1 MFEFLKKHK
10 ERATLIGVGFAFL
23 LFVGGGI
30 YMQDK
35 NMQDKET
42 VTEVISK
49 TVELKVSPQTKGQK
63 NTKSP
68 TITTAFFLKPSPDEL
83 LSELAAMENLNKDVV
98 NSKFSYLRV
107 LWPAFF
113 FSLEKDKAGQTTM
126 LLDVSEDG
134 FGVQIQSEVDIDAFP
149 QLLELTT
156 GEKIWLGGEILAV
169 DPTGTGTI
177 YIKTEHISFGDEPP
191 LTIPE
196 PKTED

>member
-1 MFEFLKKHK
+1 VLDFLKKHK

-30 YMQDK
+30 YLQDK
-35 NMQDKET
+35 NMQGNQTVKEA
-42 VTEVISK
+42 SPK
-49 TVELKVSPQTKGQK
+49 TVKLKVSPQTEGQK
-63 NTKSP
+63 NTQSP
-68 TITTAFFLKPSPDEL
+68 ATTSAFFLRPSADEL
-83 LSELAAMENLNKDVV
+83 LAELAEMENLNKDVV

-113 FSLEKDKAGQTTM
+113 FTLEQDEAGQTTM

-134 FGVQIQSEVDIDAFP
+134 FGVQIQSEVDVGAFP

-156 GEKIWLGGEILAV
+156 GEKMWLGGEILAV
-169 DPTGTGTI
+169 DPNGTGTI

-191 LTIPE
+191 LTLPE
-196 PKTED
+196 PKTEN

>member
-1 MFEFLKKHK
+1 MLDFLKKHK

-30 YMQDK
+30 YLQDK
-35 NMQDKET
+35 NMQEIEP
-42 VTEVISK
+42 VTEASPK
-49 TVELKVSPQTKGQK
+49 TVKLKVSPQTEGQK

-68 TITTAFFLKPSPDEL
+68 APTTAFFLRPSADEL
-83 LSELAAMENLNKDVV
+83 LAELAAMENLNKDVV

-113 FSLEKDKAGQTTM
+113 FTLEQDEAGQTTL

-134 FGVQIQSEVDIDAFP
+134 FGVQIQSEVDVGAFP

-156 GEKIWLGGEILAV
+156 GEKMWLGGEILAV
-169 DPTGTGTI
+169 DPNGTGTI

-191 LTIPE
+191 LTLPE
-196 PKTED
+196 PKTEN

>member
-1 MFEFLKKHK
+1 VLDFLKKHK
-10 ERATLIGVGFAFL
+10 ERVTLIGVGFAFL

-30 YMQDK
+30 YLQDK
-35 NMQDKET
+35 NMQGNQP
-42 VTEVISK
+42 VTDASTK
-49 TVELKVSPQTKGQK
+49 TVKLKVSPQTEGQK

-68 TITTAFFLKPSPDEL
+68 ATTTAFFLRPSADEL
-83 LSELAAMENLNKDVV
+83 LAELAAMENLNKDVV

-113 FSLEKDKAGQTTM
+113 FTLEQDEAGQTTM

-134 FGVQIQSEVDIDAFP
+134 FGVQIQSEVDVGAFP

-156 GEKIWLGGEILAV
+156 GEKMWLGGEILAV
-169 DPTGTGTI
+169 DPNGTGTI

-191 LTIPE
+191 LTLPE
-196 PKTED
+196 PKTEN